1 MSKEVSICCE
11 GALILQN
18 TGALYL
24 WSAEWH
30 GSLLWGSELFGCLVL
45 PNMHFLVSLV
55 ASSDELAG
63 WMWSFSWPS
72 ICVFTA
78 TEDEINATVAL
89 KCPAS
94 KQITAV

>member
-1 MSKEVSICCE
+1 MSRAKESLFRGNTVSKEVRE

-63 WMWSFSWPS
+63 
-72 ICVFTA
+72 
-78 TEDEINATVAL
+78 
-89 KCPAS
+89 
-94 KQITAV
+94 